1 MYAQAAIKRNIIP
14 RNGAYHI
21 VNKDAHFCAPSRLSL
36 RSKNYT
42 SLGRITLDTATEPVG
57 VGKNSDVC
65 RLYFCA
71 NFVEGRVG
79 LMIEYICIFCKKL
92 SVVKFMT
99 ITFKYI
105 FWDSLDAML

>member
-1 MYAQAAIKRNIIP
+1 MN
-14 RNGAYHI
+14 NE
-21 VNKDAHFCAPSRLSL
+21 SLLSL
-36 RSKNYT
+36 QV
-42 SLGRITLDTATEPVG
+42 LGGILMPAG
-57 VGKNSDVC
+57 F
-65 RLYFCA
+65 FCA